1 MMMLFTTPSLIPTY
15 ILSNNI
21 SEDFKVALS
30 GDGGDELLS
39 GYQHYAN
46 FHKNKNFN
54 SQIVG
59 LLFSAYPKFFGT
71 GNNILKFSKDWKTAY
86 ASFYER

>member
-1 MMMLFTTPSLIPTY
+1 MKYDDVIYDPSLIPTY

-46 FHKNKNFN
+46 FHKIKI
-54 SQIVG
+54 SIAK
-59 LLFSAYPKFFGT
+59 S
-71 GNNILKFSKDWKTAY
+71 
-86 ASFYER
+86 